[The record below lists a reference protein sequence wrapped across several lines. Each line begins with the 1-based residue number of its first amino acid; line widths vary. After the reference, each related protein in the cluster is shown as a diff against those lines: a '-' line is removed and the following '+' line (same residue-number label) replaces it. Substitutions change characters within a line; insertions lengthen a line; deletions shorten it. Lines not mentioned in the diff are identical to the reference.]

1 MTDEPKHPNQ
11 PDFSSRFFE
20 LELRDLNDGKS
31 ATVRDPNAH
40 YCTRCTKRIPEDD
53 AIGPIN
59 IFIRDPQEPE
69 GWEREFCT
77 WECAAD
83 WFAGQAGRGPRYP
96 KLK

>member
-53 AIGPIN
+53 RSALSISSFEIRRSRRAGSANFARGNVRLIGLPAK
-59 IFIRDPQEPE
+59 P
-69 GWEREFCT
+69 
-77 WECAAD
+77 
-83 WFAGQAGRGPRYP
+83 AGGLDTRS
-96 KLK
+96 